1 MISKLTW
8 TCKTGQDGACAMVSC
23 SCCCCQVNIQWSV
36 AGNSIGSLVTLQK
49 YIDSLLVPS
58 RAERSSCFQLLCL
71 LTISWHLIQ
80 SRRINQFINGRLD
93 NENNLF
99 NVVLEVFF
107 SPSFKLLLAHAN
119 LIWPRVVISTHTC
132 NNIIL
137 SLLTQAAC
145 LMCAFKAAILAK
157 HWSGNES
164 GWAFAVA
171 AAAWN
176 TFSLWNTALT
186 WELLFAPGESVLGFL
201 RTFSHQ

>member
-8 TCKTGQDGACAMVSC
+8 TCKTGQDGACAMASC
-23 SCCCCQVNIQWSV
+23 SSCCCQVNIQWSV

-107 SPSFKLLLAHAN
+107 PPPSNSCWHMQISFG
-119 LIWPRVVISTHTC
+119 RVLSFQHTLV
-132 NNIIL
+132 IIL
-137 SLLTQAAC
+137 FC
-145 LMCAFKAAILAK
+145 LFWLRLHVWCVRLKLPYWQNTGVVMK
-157 HWSGNES
+157 
-164 GWAFAVA
+164 VA
-171 AAAWN
+171 EP
-176 TFSLWNTALT
+176 SLWPPQ
-186 WELLFAPGESVLGFL
+186 PGTRSACEIQLWPESFYLPRGKVFWGF
-201 RTFSHQ
+201 